1 MDRPAYPCTDDRFAD
16 FDWPEFDTDPEYSR
30 YSAEPRITPQDV
42 RVAIGPQ
49 VDALLAEM
57 DVDVDELIRLINAET
72 TILPVI
78 PDHIPDELSTERTVQ
93 FAPVRVA
100 EQPESGLAV
109 ATQLW
114 KKRFLKGAAIAVL
127 ITLTGGGAAALA
139 MNKSVTVNVD
149 GQQQTVNTFGSTV
162 GDVLESAGITVGA
175 HDALS
180 PSPQAEVGDGGVIM
194 LERGRQLNLIVDG
207 EQRESWV
214 RATTVDEAIGQLGM
228 TKLLDKGAWVSQPRN
243 SAVPLDGMTLEI
255 KTLKNITVFDGGE
268 KPRAVTTHAVT
279 VQEFLDEAKLEL
291 GGRDE
296 VAKGLDRA
304 LVDGTEVHI
313 TRTGVSVVNIKEP
326 IEAPVKEIE
335 DDSLDEGT
343 EKVVDEGKAGEKIV
357 TYRITKR
364 NNEEVKREELSSKVI
379 REAEAKVIRVGT
391 KQPEVSDAGVW
402 DRLAQC
408 ESTGNWSIN
417 TGNGY
422 YGGLQFDKQTWD
434 AYGGDAYAAYPH
446 QASRE
451 QQITIATKL
460 RDDRGGYGAWPAC
473 ARKLGLPT

>member
-1 MDRPAYPCTDDRFAD
+1 M
-16 FDWPEFDTDPEYSR
+16 
-30 YSAEPRITPQDV
+30 YSAEPRITPHDV
-42 RVAIGPQ
+42 RVAIGPHA
-49 VDALLAEM
+49 DALLNQM
-57 DVDVDELIRLINAET
+57 DVDVDEFIRLINAET

-78 PDHIPDELSTERTVQ
+78 PDYIPEGFAEDRTVRA
-93 FAPVRVA
+93 APVRGA
-100 EQPESGLAV
+100 HRRESGLAV
-109 ATQLW
+109 ATMLW
-114 KKRFLKGAAIAVL
+114 KQRFLKGAAIAVL
-127 ITLTGGGAAALA
+127 VTMTGGGAAALA

-162 GDVLESAGITVGA
+162 GDVLDSAGISVGA

-194 LERGRQLNLIVDG
+194 LERGRRLDVIVDG

-214 RATTVDEAIGQLGM
+214 RATTVNEAVSQLGM
-228 TKLLDKGAWVSQPRN
+228 TTLLNEGAWISRPRN
-243 SAVPLDGMTLEI
+243 GAVPLDGMTLEI
-255 KTLKNITVFDGGE
+255 KTLKDVTVFDGGN
-268 KPRAVTTHAVT
+268 KPREVTTHAVT
-279 VQEFLDEAKLEL
+279 VQEFLAEAKLEL
-291 GGRDE
+291 GKRDE
-296 VAKGLDRA
+296 VTKGLDRK

-313 TRTGVSVVNIKEP
+313 VRTGISVVNIKEP
-326 IEAPVKEIE
+326 IEAPVKKIE
-335 DDSLDEGT
+335 DSSMEAGT

-364 NNEEVKREELSSKVI
+364 NSEEIEREELSSKVI
-379 REAEAKVIRVGT
+379 REPQAEVIRVGT
-391 KQPEVSDAGVW
+391 KEPVISDAGVW

-422 YGGLQFDKQTWD
+422 YGGLQFDKGTWD
-434 AYGGDAYAAYPH
+434 AYGGDAYASYPH

-451 QQITIATKL
+451 QQIATATKV

-473 ARKLGLPT
+473 AAKLGLPT